1 MRCVGTSTPV
11 DDMKELRD
19 LQSLLPDEC
28 HEPLHR
34 DKPFITWA
42 AGMAHWLAFHHTTP
56 SVLVVPVQKPEPN
69 NMVWL
74 QFPLP
79 ASKTNWGSVCSLGQ
93 DALKNWTTPDP
104 GDTKLGVVD

>member
-1 MRCVGTSTPV
+1 MCDTSTHV

-34 DKPFITWA
+34 DKPSITWA

-56 SVLVVPVQKPEPN
+56 SLLVVLVQKPEPN

-74 QFPLP
+74 QSSSSL
-79 ASKTNWGSVCSLGQ
+79 KINWGSVYSLGQ
-93 DALKNWTTPDP
+93 GALKNWTTPDP